1 MGIKTMNAAEKKDTT
16 ETIKAQSAKAQQIIA
31 DAEKNGYLPEIEL
44 SNMDKAIIE
53 QKQQTLEQRVAE
65 KTSIRNQ
72 QYLRERAIWGERY
85 ADPDKKK
92 YTFGNWSK
100 ALTDNY
106 TIRSAATDTTL
117 PHTEQL
123 ENKKKLAELTEK
135 TAYLNG
141 SQICTPTNWQLKDED
156 IIYEGKQVVEKYNQ
170 FMIQEGLKQ
179 KSDPDYKV
187 KSYPE
192 ADIPKTSYFT
202 PLTFSDKEAKI
213 FVNKEIIANRKDTSN
228 KAMTEAAQG
237 NEVAL
242 KCLIYHELNHMHN
255 NAYDG
260 LGQLSYTPTNAIKGD
275 VLTEKLSLCTEYL
288 TMAKE
293 YNNRKLKGETTI
305 KYDDGSE
312 KPLDSLLDIYPDFR
326 ETVKKYG
333 SNINNPKTKRAL
345 VNAAMKYWD
354 ENRGSSYTKQNKQ
367 MMIVGNNV
375 FNNCSFSK
383 QMEVLKNEE
392 ETYKK
397 VSAAMLS
404 NINIDNQQID
414 LTDCKDL
421 IDTYTTENAHQL
433 IAAHNKEDTTNEA
446 PVFVPTYQEYQEINQ
461 YLESIG
467 KKTEA
472 EKMAHIAQTV
482 QTASFSLESYD
493 KKLED
498 IMLSHNPRIT
508 SDELTIKR
516 TDDKI
521 IATISRNKYD
531 ITDYAAP
538 KTETKAKTQQMP
550 TNDLA
555 SIKLER

>member
-1 MGIKTMNAAEKKDTT
+1 MNAAEKEDATKTM
-16 ETIKAQSAKAQQIIA
+16 KAQADKVAQVIA

-85 ADPDKKK
+85 ANPDKEGFS
-92 YTFGNWSK
+92 FGNWSK

-192 ADIPKTSYFT
+192 ADIPKTSYST

-213 FVNKEIIANRKDTSN
+213 FVNKEIIATRKDALY
-228 KAMTEAAQG
+228 KPLAEAAQG

-242 KCLIYHELNHMHN
+242 KCMIYHELNHMHN

-312 KPLDSLLDIYPDFR
+312 KPLDSLLDIYPNFK
-326 ETVKKYG
+326 ETVKKHG
-333 SNINNPKTKRAL
+333 SDINNPETKRAL

-354 ENRGSSYTKQNKQ
+354 KDRGSCYTTQNEQ
-367 MMIVGNNV
+367 MMLVGNNV

-433 IAAHNKEDTTNEA
+433 IADHNKEDYTNEKI
-446 PVFVPTYQEYQEINQ
+446 VFVPSYQEYQEINQ

-467 KKTEA
+467 KMTDA
-472 EKMAHIAQTV
+472 EKMAHIKQTV
-482 QTASFSLESYD
+482 QTASSSIESYD
-493 KKLED
+493 KKLEE
-498 IMLSHNPRIT
+498 IILKHNPKIT
-508 SDELTIKR
+508 SGALDIER
-516 TDDKI
+516 TDDKVV
-521 IATISRNKYD
+521 ASFLKNKYD

>member
-1 MGIKTMNAAEKKDTT
+1 MNAAERQDTT
-16 ETIKAQSAKAQQIIA
+16 ETMKAQADRAAEIIA

-53 QKQQTLEQRVAE
+53 QKQQTLEQRIAE
-65 KTSIRNQ
+65 KTAKRNQ
-72 QYLRERAIWGERY
+72 EYLKARDIWGERY
-85 ADPDKKK
+85 ANPAKEGFS
-92 YTFGNWSK
+92 FGNWSK
-100 ALTDNY
+100 GLTDTY
-106 TIRSAATDTTL
+106 TIRSAAADTTL
-117 PHTEQL
+117 PHADQL

-135 TAYLNG
+135 TAYLNT
-141 SQICTPTNWQLKDED
+141 SQVRTPTNWQLKNED
-156 IIYEGKQVVEKYNQ
+156 IIYESKQAVEKYNQ

-179 KSDPDYKV
+179 RADPEYKV
-187 KSYPE
+187 KIPS
-192 ADIPKTSYFT
+192 DLKIPKTGYTT
-202 PLTFSDKEAKI
+202 PLAYSDKESKI
-213 FVNKEIIANRKDTSN
+213 FVNKEIIATNKDSSY
-228 KAMTEAAQG
+228 KPLAEAAQG

-293 YNNRKLKGETTI
+293 YNERKQKGEPTI

-312 KPLDSLLDIYPDFR
+312 KPLDSLLDIYPGLK
-326 ETVKKYG
+326 ETVKKHG
-333 SNINNPKTKRAL
+333 SNINDPKTKRAL
-345 VNAAMKYWD
+345 VSAAMKYWD
-354 ENRGSSYTKQNKQ
+354 EDRGSCYTTQNEQ
-367 MMIVGNNV
+367 MMLVGNNV

-392 ETYKK
+392 QTYKK
-397 VSAAMLS
+397 VSEACLK
-404 NINIDNQQID
+404 NINVGNRQID

-446 PVFVPTYQEYQEINQ
+446 PVFVPSYQEYQEINQ

-482 QTASFSLESYD
+482 QTASSSIESYD
-493 KKLED
+493 KKLEE
-498 IMLSHNPRIT
+498 IMLKHNPQIT
-508 SDELTIKR
+508 SGALNIER

-521 IATISRNKYD
+521 VATIFDNKYD
-531 ITDYAAP
+531 LTEYAAP
-538 KTETKAKTQQMP
+538 KSETKNAQTNKMP
-550 TNDLA
+550 TTDLA
-555 SIKLER
+555 LDTGR